1 MKNHLF
7 FLTVCLMG
15 LMGAVLVGCSK
26 DSSNPY
32 GAPTSPTPP
41 SNQPNTVS
49 MSGMAFGP
57 ASMTVPKNTTVT
69 WHNAD
74 AVAHT
79 STSDTGVWDTGNIP
93 AGGSKTTTFTTAGT
107 FTYHCT
113 YHAMMTGTIVV
124 Q

>member
-1 MKNHLF
+1 MNKQPF
-7 FLTVCLMG
+7 FIAVCFVS
-15 LMGAVLVGCSK
+15 LMGAVLVGCTK

-32 GAPTSPTPP
+32 GAPSSPVAPA
-41 SNQPNTVS
+41 NQPNAVT

-57 ASMTVPKNTTVT
+57 ATLTVPKNTTVT
-69 WHNAD
+69 WQNSD

-79 STSDTGVWDTGNIP
+79 STSDTGAWDTGNIP
-93 AGGSKTTTFTTAGT
+93 AGGSKTTAFTTAGT

-113 YHAMMTGTIVV
+113 YHTMMTGKIVV